1 MMTKFEFTVE
11 GTPISQQAKKR
22 RILNQWKAQ
31 VRRTARKY
39 WPHNQPP
46 AKDQLRITLTYF
58 YKFEALDVDN
68 MIKPIQDSLIGLVYH
83 DDRQIT
89 DVYSRKRKLN
99 TSFRLLNVSPA
110 IARGLASGREFLHIL
125 IEDAKMV

>member
-1 MMTKFEFTVE
+1 MIRFEFTVE

-22 RILNQWKAQ
+22 RVLNQWKAQ
-31 VRRTARKY
+31 VRNTARKY
-39 WPHNQPP
+39 WPHKQPP
-46 AKDQLRITLTYF
+46 TRDQIRMTLTYF

-68 MIKPIQDSLIGLVYH
+68 MIKPIQDALIGLVYN
-83 DDRQIT
+83 DDKQIT

-110 IARGLASGREFLHIL
+110 IARGLASGREFLHVL
-125 IEDAKMV
+125 IEDARMV

>member
-1 MMTKFEFTVE
+1 MTKFEFTVE

-31 VRRTARKY
+31 VRSTARKY
-39 WPHNQPP
+39 WPNKQPP
-46 AKDQLRITLTYF
+46 TRDQLRMTLTYF

-68 MIKPIQDSLIGLVYH
+68 MIKPIQDALIGVVYF
-83 DDRQIT
+83 DDKQIT

-99 TSFRLLNVSPA
+99 TSFRLLDVSPA
-110 IARGLASGREFLHIL
+110 IARGLASGREFLHVL
-125 IEDAKMV
+125 IEDARMV